1 MLGKVEETRALDF
14 SGMSTLVLA
23 GGGNRCWWQAGALR
37 HLMEQG
43 MRLPA
48 QLVGTSAGAAV
59 AASILAEGADTALQA
74 CLRLYASNPRI
85 FDWSSLSKL
94 KLKFAHQHVYPA
106 WVEAFLNE
114 TTFDTLRH
122 SSSRLVV
129 ALTRPARFLGMRGS
143 VAAGTVAYLVDKY
156 LWNSIHPRLP
166 RLFGLRQDFMVL
178 NDCSDIEMAQSLLI
192 AAASAP
198 PIMSARP
205 VGGGPAIDGGYTDN
219 APIPPQSEQER
230 STTLVMLTRH
240 YPKLPPLFRWHGRTY
255 WQPSQRIP
263 VSTWDC
269 TSKTTVHQAYD
280 LGAQDSIQALQ
291 TGLLR

>member
-74 CLRLYASNPRI
+74 CLKLYASNPRI

-269 TSKTTVHQAYD
+269 TSKTTVHEAYD
-280 LGAQDSIQALQ
+280 LGAQDSIQALE

>member
-1 MLGKVEETRALDF
+1 
-14 SGMSTLVLA
+14 MSTLVLA

-37 HLMEQG
+37 HLMERG

-74 CLRLYASNPRI
+74 CLKLYASNPRI

-114 TTFDTLRH
+114 ATFDTLRH

-280 LGAQDSIQALQ
+280 LGAQDSIQALE

>member
-37 HLMEQG
+37 HLMERG

-74 CLRLYASNPRI
+74 CLKLYASNPRI

-114 TTFDTLRH
+114 ATFDTLRH

-178 NDCSDIEMAQSLLI
+178 NDCSDIDTAQSLLV

-205 VGGGPAIDGGYTDN
+205 VGGALAIDGGYTDN

>member
-114 TTFDTLRH
+114 ATFDTLRH

-269 TSKTTVHQAYD
+269 TSKTTVHEAYD

>member
-1 MLGKVEETRALDF
+1 V
-14 SGMSTLVLA
+14 
-23 GGGNRCWWQAGALR
+23 
-37 HLMEQG
+37 
-43 MRLPA
+43 
-48 QLVGTSAGAAV
+48 
-59 AASILAEGADTALQA
+59 
-74 CLRLYASNPRI
+74 
-85 FDWSSLSKL
+85 
-94 KLKFAHQHVYPA
+94 
-106 WVEAFLNE
+106 
-114 TTFDTLRH
+114 
-122 SSSRLVV
+122 
-129 ALTRPARFLGMRGS
+129 
-143 VAAGTVAYLVDKY
+143 
-156 LWNSIHPRLP
+156 
-166 RLFGLRQDFMVL
+166 

-269 TSKTTVHQAYD
+269 TSKTTVHEAYD